1 MNPAGIHRPAACAR
15 RPVPLVRRASGLADS
30 LPQND
35 AYTQPIRH
43 RQERSPVG
51 AIDNCRV
58 VDDGKYIDRLA
69 AWTSRIMIRISDR
82 SQSCENAE
90 KLRVLKAS
98 GAPSIVAAVADREG
112 GCYAASVSEL
122 LFSYGTLRQPD
133 VQLATFGR
141 ELDGYV
147 DAIIGYDLD
156 YVTITDPHVIAT
168 SGSDRHPILRP
179 TSRPDAHVD
188 GTVFTISDAELA
200 AADEYEVDDYRRISV
215 PLRSGPRAWVYVFAG

>member
-1 MNPAGIHRPAACAR
+1 
-15 RPVPLVRRASGLADS
+15 L
-30 LPQND
+30 
-35 AYTQPIRH
+35 
-43 RQERSPVG
+43 
-51 AIDNCRV
+51 
-58 VDDGKYIDRLA
+58 
-69 AWTSRIMIRISDR
+69 RI
-82 SQSCENAE
+82 
-90 KLRVLKAS
+90 LKAS
-98 GAPSIVAAVADREG
+98 GAPSIVAAVADRAG

-141 ELDGYV
+141 ELEGYV

-179 TSRPDAHVD
+179 TSRPDAHVE

-200 AADEYEVDDYRRISV
+200 AADEYEVDDYRRMSV